1 VVAAVR
7 IDAGACANFLQ
18 RFAEAITVAVG
29 DADLVLVAQF
39 VLVDAGDMAAFD
51 EVRHAADHIPGAHEA
66 LQVDRRIRAA
76 ARGVLARGDGGSL
89 AAMAGPPGT
98 GPAARRRTGGSKSC
112 GSGLS
117 GLAAH
122 GRLCVRDP
130 SMVSQPVRRGLPKL
144 CCIVHRRSPMN
155 ARSVRRPA
163 TERVIER
170 ADPRLLR
177 SVQQVALAGL
187 ALVLVW
193 PAARGSSAWLGWLP
207 MWLVGMPLVA
217 WWALL
222 RFPLPRL
229 SWLRL
234 ARRTGGQ
241 ARRRRRRAPSP
252 PATATA

>member
-1 VVAAVR
+1 
-7 IDAGACANFLQ
+7 
-18 RFAEAITVAVG
+18 
-29 DADLVLVAQF
+29 
-39 VLVDAGDMAAFD
+39 
-51 EVRHAADHIPGAHEA
+51 
-66 LQVDRRIRAA
+66 
-76 ARGVLARGDGGSL
+76 
-89 AAMAGPPGT
+89 
-98 GPAARRRTGGSKSC
+98 
-112 GSGLS
+112 
-117 GLAAH
+117 
-122 GRLCVRDP
+122 
-130 SMVSQPVRRGLPKL
+130 
-144 CCIVHRRSPMN
+144 MN

-177 SVQQVALAGL
+177 SVRQVALAGL

-217 WWALL
+217 WWAL

-241 ARRRRRRAPSP
+241 ARRGRLP
-252 PATATA
+252 PPRPARSGGHGLTFDTGGRDVPC